1 MDSKPRL
8 KWTLWLL
15 LAGVIATGCTKKDN
29 LTGNNWSGIDTLSVT
44 DTLNIGFGYSYPA
57 DEPVKIKGTEAKL
70 LAANERSATSISYL
84 RFTGLPASRTINS
97 IVSDSCYIKIKL
109 LKSSDLNRNPLV
121 ISLHKVNKAL
131 PDTIDAA
138 LAAEIIAEPLAS
150 YTLGDSISVAGKEI
164 KFGLDTG
171 DLIPWE
177 TETDSTGWN
186 LALKI
191 DNGWVEIASNETV
204 NGPKLNL
211 RYKTSEEGAWN
222 DVSKKPDRDTYF
234 LEAPEGMASETW
246 KIDNLTSTRLYIKY
260 SLQDTLNTMFRDNEG
275 NLLSLT
281 ELKRMTVNKAVLV
294 LHVKPN
300 TNTYY
305 TGSTTF
311 SLYPFNVVK
320 EGISGITNLVK
331 ADYEQILGTSAS
343 EKTVE
348 NDQVEIDITP
358 LIQAYTSGDKE
369 PLGIMIQSLQER
381 QNFGYLEFYDNLSA
395 TPSDKLPYV
404 RIIYTPPFL

>member
-1 MDSKPRL
+1 
-8 KWTLWLL
+8 
-15 LAGVIATGCTKKDN
+15 
-29 LTGNNWSGIDTLSVT
+29 
-44 DTLNIGFGYSYPA
+44 
-57 DEPVKIKGTEAKL
+57 
-70 LAANERSATSISYL
+70 
-84 RFTGLPASRTINS
+84 
-97 IVSDSCYIKIKL
+97 
-109 LKSSDLNRNPLV
+109 
-121 ISLHKVNKAL
+121 
-131 PDTIDAA
+131 
-138 LAAEIIAEPLAS
+138 
-150 YTLGDSISVAGKEI
+150 
-164 KFGLDTG
+164 
-171 DLIPWE
+171 LIPWE

-211 RYKTSEEGAWN
+211 RYKTSEEGTWN

-320 EGISGITNLVK
+320 EGDQRPYESGESRL
-331 ADYEQILGTSAS
+331 
-343 EKTVE
+343 
-348 NDQVEIDITP
+348 
-358 LIQAYTSGDKE
+358 
-369 PLGIMIQSLQER
+369 
-381 QNFGYLEFYDNLSA
+381 
-395 TPSDKLPYV
+395 
-404 RIIYTPPFL
+404 